1 MSDKCPNCGFEV
13 TLSPRER
20 RSLTAEIQQKEAK
33 RRALWDALVSA
44 YKREGCGLGEA
55 QILADVV
62 MDSASDKQ
70 ATDPKRDPL
79 GEFDRRERSGSS
91 VSDRQP
97 AATKQRYC
105 CDINATYPGK
115 HRSGCPAESGQ

>member
-20 RSLTAEIQQKEAK
+20 RSLIAEIQQKEAK

-62 MDSASDKQ
+62 MDSASDRLSKETPEQALERKQ
-70 ATDPKRDPL
+70 LLNCD
-79 GEFDRRERSGSS
+79 
-91 VSDRQP
+91 
-97 AATKQRYC
+97 ATKQGPRC
-105 CDINATYPGK
+105 RDHDIVDCIECAIDCLKALPTV
-115 HRSGCPAESGQ
+115 ESGQ